1 MILLDKFPDLIPMAH
16 SGSNDD
22 IVNNLQDGEV
32 GRERNYYD
40 EASEYEQALE
50 IIESY

>member
-1 MILLDKFPDLIPMAH
+1 MAN
-16 SGSNDD
+16 SGSDDD
-22 IVNNLQDGEV
+22 IINGLQASEV
-32 GRERNYYD
+32 ARERNYYD

>member
-1 MILLDKFPDLIPMAH
+1 MILIDKFPDVIPMVR
-16 SGSNDD
+16 SGNDPELLSE
-22 IVNNLQDGEV
+22 IASGEV
-32 GRERNYYD
+32 ARERNYWD